1 MDGKPE
7 FPPLLPDGFHPKT
20 LDELEALCV
29 DGFNLST
36 TRPTI
41 MAGLRNMVQ
50 KLEAEGIEADL
61 WVNGSFLTKKIDP
74 EDADIALRISEAALV
89 GAMPNQKAVLDW
101 FRTTQTEQYSRCHCF
116 MFCEVPAGHSW
127 HPGFDVRQYWI
138 DEYGKSRRNEP
149 KGIVVLTIG
158 GGCQ

>member
-1 MDGKPE
+1 
-7 FPPLLPDGFHPKT
+7 
-20 LDELEALCV
+20 
-29 DGFNLST
+29 
-36 TRPTI
+36 

-101 FRTTQTEQYSRCHCF
+101 FSTAQTKQYF
-116 MFCEVPAGHSW
+116 
-127 HPGFDVRQYWI
+127 
-138 DEYGKSRRNEP
+138 
-149 KGIVVLTIG
+149 
-158 GGCQ
+158 